1 METIGII
8 GSGSVGKALASGFLQ
23 KGYRV
28 MLGTRS
34 SEKFDEL
41 QNELEPGIKVDT
53 FREAAR
59 FGEILVLAVKGSA
72 AANALKAC
80 GTENLEGKVII
91 DVTNPIADADPED
104 GVLKF
109 FTPEGSSLMEDLQ
122 QQFPG
127 AYFVKAFN
135 SVGAAQMTH
144 PDFGDARPTM
154 FICGNDKTSRKRVSD
169 ILDSFGWD
177 TEDLGSAKAAGSIEH
192 LCILWCIPGFLHN
205 QWNHAFKLLKK
216 R

>member
-8 GSGSVGKALASGFLQ
+8 GSGSVGKSLASGFLQ

-41 QNELEPGIKVDT
+41 QAELEPGIKVDT
-53 FREAAR
+53 FRETAR

-72 AANALKAC
+72 AASALKAC
-80 GTENLEGKVII
+80 GTENLEGKIII
-91 DVTNPIADADPED
+91 DVTNPIADTDPED

-109 FTPEGSSLMEDLQ
+109 FTPEGASLMEDLQ

-127 AYFVKAFN
+127 THFVKAFN
-135 SVGAAQMTH
+135 SVGAAHMTH
-144 PDFGDARPTM
+144 PDFGDVRPTM

-216 R
+216 T